1 MTEFWTTIL
10 EFAQTTTLRVGKQ
23 LMQDF
28 GRVQASQKADG
39 SLVTQADQWADL
51 EIRDAIASTFSGY
64 GILSEEGNK
73 IFPGTEWCWVID
85 PLDGTTNFTRGIP
98 IWSISLGL
106 LYQGTPVFGYV
117 YVPPLN
123 EAFHGFWEGSSGL
136 AAPSGAFRNHPSGSQ
151 SLQAGE
157 PFRQSPTEGNP
168 PAALPHQRAAH
179 HPIHTSHDAPSNNH
193 FFNICSRSTSV
204 IQPGFPCKF
213 RMLGVASYNFLT
225 VATGA
230 VLGSVEATPKVW
242 DLAAAWVIVQAAG
255 GTWSSL
261 KSEPFPLLPGEDYSD
276 RSFPSL
282 VVSHSKLVP
291 VFAPFV
297 EKVRI

>member
-28 GRVQASQKADG
+28 GQVQASQKADG
-39 SLVTQADQWADL
+39 SLVTQADHWADL

-73 IFPGTEWCWVID
+73 IFPNTEWCWVID

-136 AAPSGAFRNHPSGSQ
+136 AAASGAFRN
-151 SLQAGE
+151 
-157 PFRQSPTEGNP
+157 
-168 PAALPHQRAAH
+168 H

-276 RSFPSL
+276 RPFPSL
-282 VVSHSKLVP
+282 VVSRSELVP
-291 VFAPFV
+291 VFTPFV
-297 EKVRI
+297 EKVKT